1 MNKTGFFLLMSL
13 LITALFMLCLL
24 SGSIHIPA
32 ADVLSILM
40 GHTEGIKPSWQYIV
54 MESRLPQAIT
64 AILCGGAL
72 AVSGLML
79 QTAFR
84 NPLADPSIFGISS
97 GAGLGVALVILLL
110 GGSFGTGSVA
120 MSGFVAIIF
129 AAFVGAMT
137 VMGIILFFSTVVR
150 NHIMLLIIGIMI
162 GYLSS
167 SAISLLQFFA
177 TDEGVK
183 SFMVWGMGSFG
194 GVPMKH
200 MPVFASCT
208 LLGLMGALLLIKP
221 LNALMLGDRYAK
233 NLGVSI
239 RRVRNWLLIVT
250 GLLTAITTA
259 FCGPISFIGLAVPH
273 IARMLLRTA
282 NHRLLMPAT
291 AFCGAAI
298 ALLCNL
304 ICFLPGE
311 NGVIPLGA
319 VTPLMGAPVIIY
331 VIIGS
336 QRSHG

>member
-1 MNKTGFFLLMSL
+1 MRNNALLVLLSAAIILLFVLSL
-13 LITALFMLCLL
+13 LT
-24 SGSIHIPA
+24 GSIHIPA
-32 ADVLSILM
+32 DQVVNILM
-40 GHTEGIKPSWQYIV
+40 GGAENVKPSWRYIV
-54 MESRLPQAIT
+54 LESRLPQAIT

-97 GAGLGVALVILLL
+97 GAGLGVALVMLLL
-110 GGSFGTGSVA
+110 GGSFGTASFDL
-120 MSGFVAIIF
+120 SGYIAIIL
-129 AAFVGAMT
+129 AAFIGAMT
-137 VMGIILFFSTVVR
+137 VMTIIFFFSTIVKNDVL
-150 NHIMLLIIGIMI
+150 LLIIGIMI

-183 SFMVWGMGSFG
+183 SYMVWGMGSFG
-194 GVPMKH
+194 GVSMSHIPI
-200 MPVFASCT
+200 FAFAT
-208 LLGLMGALLLIKP
+208 ILGIICSLLLIKP
-221 LNALMLGDRYAK
+221 LNALMLGNQYAK

-239 RRVRNWLLIVT
+239 RSVRNRLLVIT

-273 IARMLLRTA
+273 IARLMLRTD
-282 NHRLLMPAT
+282 NHRILMPAT
-291 AFCGAAI
+291 ILCGSLV
-298 ALLCNL
+298 ALICNL

-319 VTPLMGAPVIIY
+319 VTPLIGAPVIIY
-331 VIIGS
+331 VIVKS
-336 QRSHG
+336 KHS